1 MKLLISPAKS
11 MNEEV
16 PSMDAKPMI
25 PPFLEEAEYLM
36 SKLIKKS
43 ARQLKSM
50 MGISDALAELN
61 VQRNASWSID
71 KHVTEGKPA
80 GYLFN
85 GDVYLG
91 LDIHTLE
98 NSEVQYLQDQ
108 VFILSGL
115 YGLLKPLDFILP
127 YRLEMG
133 SKFEVTKSKN
143 NLYKYWGNTLCDMLN
158 ALDEPIVNLASNEYF
173 KAVVAKNL
181 KVPVVNIEFKEEKDG
196 AFKMVGFFAK
206 KARGMMVRFAA
217 LSGAK
222 EPADLKGFNLEGYSI
237 NESLST
243 EWNWVYT
250 RPYPISGK

>member
-1 MKLLISPAKS
+1 
-11 MNEEV
+11 
-16 PSMDAKPMI
+16 
-25 PPFLEEAEYLM
+25 
-36 SKLIKKS
+36 
-43 ARQLKSM
+43 
-50 MGISDALAELN
+50 
-61 VQRNASWSID
+61 
-71 KHVTEGKPA
+71 
-80 GYLFN
+80 
-85 GDVYLG
+85 
-91 LDIHTLE
+91 
-98 NSEVQYLQDQ
+98 
-108 VFILSGL
+108 
-115 YGLLKPLDFILP
+115 
-127 YRLEMG
+127 
-133 SKFEVTKSKN
+133 
-143 NLYKYWGNTLCDMLN
+143 MLN